1 MAGLLRYQIFLAY
14 GVAFLAAWHAL
25 LQNENILSNW
35 LPLSTEQVHILVY
48 FAPLWFIVGLG
59 VYAIVSIGIG
69 VSNFKD
75 CPEAAKEV
83 DMQVKEARIELK
95 KLGIKL

>member
-14 GVAFLAAWHAL
+14 GIAFLAAWHAA
-25 LQNENILSNW
+25 LQNEDIISTWLS
-35 LPLSTEQVHILVY
+35 LSTEQVHILVY

-69 VSNFKD
+69 VSTFKD

-83 DMQVKEARIELK
+83 EMHVEEARIELK